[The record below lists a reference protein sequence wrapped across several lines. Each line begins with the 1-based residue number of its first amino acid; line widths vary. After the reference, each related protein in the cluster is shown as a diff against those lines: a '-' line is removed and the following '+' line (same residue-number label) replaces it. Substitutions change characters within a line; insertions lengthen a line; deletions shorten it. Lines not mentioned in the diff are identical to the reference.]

1 MDTSS
6 NKNRLSAE
14 AHEEIFEQARGIK
27 LLALDVDGVL
37 SDGKLY
43 YGNDGEELK
52 CFSILDGLGIKLLQ
66 DQGIIVAIITGRES
80 NIVSRR
86 AQELSI
92 QHVIQGR
99 EDKITALKELIKTTG
114 LTLQQTA
121 YMGDDLPDL
130 SAIMQCRF
138 GATVANGHD
147 TVKQHANWV
156 SSKCGGSGAVREL
169 ADLLLQANDLFDDS
183 IKPFLDTQA

>member
-6 NKNRLSAE
+6 NKSILSAE
-14 AHEEIFEQARGIK
+14 VREQARGIK

-99 EDKITALKELIKTTG
+99 EDKITALNELIKTTG

-130 SAIMQCRF
+130 SAIIQCRL

-147 TVKQHANWV
+147 TVKQYANWV

-183 IKPFLDTQA
+183 IKSFLDTQT